1 MKVVLYGATG
11 NAGARILTE
20 LLTRGHT
27 VIAIVR
33 NQAKIQPQ
41 TGLTIEI
48 GDLSDSTQIAQAV
61 TGVDAVI
68 SAYGPGLNAPDDLIG
83 STERLVTG
91 VKQSGV
97 PRLLTVGGA
106 GSLEVS
112 PGVLLLNSPM
122 LPAEWKP
129 IAKAHLE
136 ALKVLQASSLDWT
149 CLAPEAFFEPGTRTG
164 VFRLGHD
171 NLIVSEQGESRI
183 SMEDYAVAMVDEL
196 EKHAH
201 PRQLFSVGY

>member
-1 MKVVLYGATG
+1 VA
-11 NAGARILTE
+11 
-20 LLTRGHT
+20 
-27 VIAIVR
+27 
-33 NQAKIQPQ
+33 
-41 TGLTIEI
+41 
-48 GDLSDSTQIAQAV
+48 
-61 TGVDAVI
+61 
-68 SAYGPGLNAPDDLIG
+68 
-83 STERLVTG
+83 G

-112 PGVLLLNSPM
+112 PGVLLVNSPM

-136 ALKVLQASSLDWT
+136 ALKVLRASSLDWT
-149 CLAPEAFFEPGTRTG
+149 CLAPAAFFEPGSRTG

-171 NLIVSEQGESRI
+171 NLIATEQGESRI
-183 SMEDYAVAMVDEL
+183 SMEDYAVALVDEL
-196 EKHAH
+196 ENHGH